1 MFNEMGLVKFSHHTL
16 NYIVELLDGSL
27 ICAIM
32 HQRWK
37 EEPRGGDYH
46 KRHRNGP
53 TQGPMQSP
61 FSAQPLHRTKLR
73 NGTHPM
79 EQKEARDLPRGTNT
93 CDVVENQLVH

>member
-1 MFNEMGLVKFSHHTL
+1 MFNEMGLVKFSHHAL

-61 FSAQPLHRTKLR
+61 FSALIITKSIMQVIALDLTTIPLINFLI
-73 NGTHPM
+73 
-79 EQKEARDLPRGTNT
+79 
-93 CDVVENQLVH
+93 ENKTSIS